1 VLKRREHK
9 KTKLFIKIL
18 LRPVFGRTDNVHKIN
33 TIPVFTQEAIK
44 TKKETFNASCL
55 YKNFSSYFT
64 TEVPLALHFSK
75 SQLVIPMNLDDAE
88 KILSNA
94 VTLYAQENPEK
105 KKEILDSL
113 TLFQELTGTALT
125 LASESNKSI
134 QECLVLMAQ
143 CRKATLQTF

>member
-1 VLKRREHK
+1 MY
-9 KTKLFIKIL
+9 
-18 LRPVFGRTDNVHKIN
+18 P
-33 TIPVFTQEAIK
+33 
-44 TKKETFNASCL
+44 S
-55 YKNFSSYFT
+55 
-64 TEVPLALHFSK
+64 LHFSK

-105 KKEILDSL
+105 KKEILDAL
-113 TLFQELTGTALT
+113 TLFQELTGTALN

-134 QECLVLMAQ
+134 QECLALMAQ